1 MHKWKTDMDKD
12 VDDIDCV
19 SGHLGTKA
27 KGWAM
32 RGCGLGAV
40 LRSLLIWSHFGFI
53 SSALDWRYISIKT
66 ALSPRKAFS
75 ICVCQ
80 SSLRSVLEKIPHYN
94 LTGAVLLWE
103 GTAAARSWS
112 WGAKKL
118 ALKKQV
124 SKSTRLSK
132 RQAGG
137 RAWRAKKLALNKR
150 KVSKSTRLSKNQ
162 FTSREP
168 ELRPQK
174 VGSEK
179 AGLIIMHLTNKQN
192 KRKIQTNKQGGRAK
206 SWLWKKGS
214 SLERDGLDS

>member
-1 MHKWKTDMDKD
+1 MKN
-12 VDDIDCV
+12 
-19 SGHLGTKA
+19 GHGQ
-27 KGWAM
+27 
-32 RGCGLGAV
+32 GCGWHWLCERPPGYKSQRLSNAGLWAGGSAQV
-40 LRSLLIWSHFGFI
+40 PVDMITLWIYKQCSGLTIHIDKNSTLSEKSLQH
-53 SSALDWRYISIKT
+53 
-66 ALSPRKAFS
+66 